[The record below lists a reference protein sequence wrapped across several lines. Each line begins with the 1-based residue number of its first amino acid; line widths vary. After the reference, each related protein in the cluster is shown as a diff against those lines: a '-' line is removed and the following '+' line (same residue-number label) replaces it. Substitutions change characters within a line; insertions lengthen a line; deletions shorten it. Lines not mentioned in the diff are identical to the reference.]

1 MNEDQIVQEQLT
13 QESNKNDIA
22 FLQSAPQQ
30 DTESVLSRHLNATE
44 LLEQIEKLLMGYE
57 YDTENE
63 EYRKVA
69 TEVQD
74 PNTGQVYLV
83 EQGPIL
89 DPQYV
94 RMTIGYLKTF
104 LNSNV
109 YLSTYKDDEINNI
122 MWDVNLKLMALLHP
136 LKHRYDS
143 RMVDVIWSMI
153 ENPIYSALKRATD
166 KTTLNAMS
174 KMQHSIEHLHPNSQ
188 SQQNQQGTQKKP
200 FKIFGF

>member
-1 MNEDQIVQEQLT
+1 MNEEQLM
-13 QESNKNDIA
+13 QQQIEQGNQSNDIA
-22 FLQSAPQQ
+22 FLQSAQSK

-63 EYRKVA
+63 EYRKV
-69 TEVQD
+69 TVQVQD
-74 PNTGQVYLV
+74 PNTGQIYLT

-109 YLSTYKDDEINNI
+109 YLSTYKDEEINNI

-136 LKHRYDS
+136 LKHRYES

-174 KMQHSIEHLHPNSQ
+174 KMQHSIEHLNPQ
-188 SQQNQQGTQKKP
+188 SQQNQQNMNQGKKP